1 MFEVDFDY
9 PDELHDLYNDYP
21 LAGKKIKVKEML
33 TKYQLQITEDNNFS
47 LGKNK
52 KLIPNLGNKRI
63 YKFHYQNLKLCL
75 NLGLQ
80 LRKILRILEFKE
92 EIF

>member
-1 MFEVDFDY
+1 
-9 PDELHDLYNDYP
+9 
-21 LAGKKIKVKEML
+21 ML

-52 KLIPNLGNKRI
+52 KLISNLGNKRK
-63 YKFHYQNLKLCL
+63 YKFHNQNLKLCL

-80 LRKILRILEFKE
+80 LKKILRILEFKE
-92 EIF
+92 ELF

>member
-1 MFEVDFDY
+1 M
-9 PDELHDLYNDYP
+9 
-21 LAGKKIKVKEML
+21 
-33 TKYQLQITEDNNFS
+33 TEDNNFS

-52 KLIPNLGNKRI
+52 KLIPNLGNKRK

-80 LRKILRILEFKE
+80 SKNFLEY
-92 EIF
+92 

>member
-9 PDELHDLYNDYP
+9 PDELQNYP

-52 KLIPNLGNKRI
+52 KLISNLGNKRK

-80 LRKILRILEFKE
+80 LKKILRILEFKE
-92 EIF
+92 ELF

>member
-9 PDELHDLYNDYP
+9 PDELHNYP

>member
-1 MFEVDFDY
+1 M
-9 PDELHDLYNDYP
+9 HDGST
-21 LAGKKIKVKEML
+21 LATKKKIKVTKEML
-33 TKYQLQITEDNNFS
+33 LCYQLQIIEDNSTFS
-47 LGKNK
+47 GKNK